1 MKEPMKLCSQF
12 SNSACF
18 YFQYRADVNVLRFS
32 QLNYCSY
39 IKCNLLIKTLSTG
52 QVEQFELQQAGMIQ
66 RLWSGLV
73 PSSLRRDM
81 LAADAVVSLVIHPFG
96 KHMCVFALCRDLK
109 LRIWSC
115 QVRYQ
120 RVCTKSLIQLK
131 YTKKIKNV
139 FQKQGGHIQCKIFL
153 LMNSFYFG
161 YGFFLYLYLC

>member
-1 MKEPMKLCSQF
+1 MKLCSQF
-12 SNSACF
+12 SNSTCF
-18 YFQYRADVNVLRFS
+18 YFQYRADVNVLRFN

-120 RVCTKSLIQLK
+120 YVCTKILFSLNILRKLK
-131 YTKKIKNV
+131 TYCRSREV
-139 FQKQGGHIQCKIFL
+139 IF
-153 LMNSFYFG
+153 SVKHF
-161 YGFFLYLYLC
+161 C